1 MDDTDK
7 ALLRALTDNGRA
19 SVTDLARALRLAR
32 TTVQS
37 RLDRL
42 EATGIIAGYTIRLGG
57 AADRARIRATVLLQI
72 RPRSTPTILS
82 RLRTMDAVERAV
94 SASGRF
100 DLILQLGTDS
110 TSELDETLDRIGAI
124 DGVMSSE
131 SLIHLGTK
139 IDRGA

>member
-19 SVTDLARALRLAR
+19 SVSDLARALHLAR
-32 TTVQS
+32 TTEQS

-42 EATGIIAGYTIRLGG
+42 EASGTIAGYTIRLGG
-57 AADRARIRATVLLQI
+57 KVDKA
-72 RPRSTPTILS
+72 TILP

-100 DLILQLGTDS
+100 DLILQLCTDS
-110 TSELDETLDRIGAI
+110 TAELDDTLDRIGAI
-124 DGVMSSE
+124 DGVVSSE

-139 IDRGA
+139 IDRGG

>member
-19 SVTDLARALRLAR
+19 SVSDLARALHLAR
-32 TTVQS
+32 TTEQS

-42 EATGIIAGYTIRLGG
+42 EASGTIAGYTIRLGG
-57 AADRARIRATVLLQI
+57 KVDKAKIRATVLLQI
-72 RPRSTPTILS
+72 RPRSTPAILP

-100 DLILQLGTDS
+100 DLILQLCTDS
-110 TSELDETLDRIGAI
+110 TAELDDTLDRIGAI
-124 DGVMSSE
+124 DGVVSSE

-139 IDRGA
+139 IDRGG